1 VEKTNLM
8 FFFLFFKNIVLYE
21 SLGLLLATILV
32 QTIPFVKLLK
42 LILRKKKI
50 FSRAQHDGGFVV

>member
-1 VEKTNLM
+1 VEKTNSM
-8 FFFLFFKNIVLYE
+8 FFFLFFKNIASYK

-50 FSRAQHDGGFVV
+50 FSRA